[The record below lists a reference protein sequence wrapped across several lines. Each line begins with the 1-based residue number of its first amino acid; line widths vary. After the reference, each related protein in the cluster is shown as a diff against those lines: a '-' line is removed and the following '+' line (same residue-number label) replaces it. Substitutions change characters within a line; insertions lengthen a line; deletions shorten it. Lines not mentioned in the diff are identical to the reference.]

1 MTEKMEWQAELVEP
15 RHPALHTAATKD
27 PFESTDI
34 DWVEREQA
42 MFTIM
47 HDNLGIGLASPQCG
61 DQHKMFVM
69 SHSTKGDIGIY
80 NPQILATSESTCV
93 IEEGCLTF
101 PLLYLNIT
109 RPESVVVKY
118 QSADGTETTETLTE
132 TDARVFQHEFDHLK
146 GLLFIDSTYSSDL
159 KLQRALAKRE
169 KTFKKMEKMTNG

>member
-1 MTEKMEWQAELVEP
+1 
-15 RHPALHTAATKD
+15 
-27 PFESTDI
+27 
-34 DWVEREQA
+34 
-42 MFTIM
+42 
-47 HDNLGIGLASPQCG
+47 
-61 DQHKMFVM
+61 
-69 SHSTKGDIGIY
+69 
-80 NPQILATSESTCV
+80 
-93 IEEGCLTF
+93 
-101 PLLYLNIT
+101 LYLNIT